1 MERDDFERLS
11 EAAAKLK
18 ETANGEFIDS
28 VLQVS
33 MDSMNFEDHVLV
45 NMIFFAKAT
54 YLLDVYT

>member
-45 NMIFFAKAT
+45 NMIFVAKAT